1 MEQKYKIE
9 KLCSVQLFSTLHGAM
24 VTKDTTDLRVDFFH
38 HLLLSNNIQLY
49 NLCQTSAPIS

>member
-9 KLCSVQLFSTLHGAM
+9 KLCSVQLFSTLQGAI

>member
-24 VTKDTTDLRVDFFH
+24 MTKDTTDLRVDFFH
-38 HLLLSNNIQLY
+38 HLLL
-49 NLCQTSAPIS
+49 